1 MFKYFFILASV
12 IFKYMIAVLH
22 EEFELMIRK
31 ILTTIVC
38 ISSCL
43 RFGSA
48 LADDSIFA
56 NEGVTS
62 FQQDNDAW
70 RRQTTQEKLAAPIA
84 QPKQVLAE
92 IKNAI
97 GPVAWDNIENAEKI
111 FCYEVDVRPDDYSG
125 YTLDSMAVTGFCG
138 VIKSEIKEQVLSQL
152 FMNNKNVLFNV
163 REECVIRPRIV
174 LRFVK
179 GIDATDVLLSSP
191 CYSFTVYYPGSVN
204 VFNAKPAA
212 KIIDTLINT
221 LDKNN
226 VDFVSPALLNQL
238 LPVGVPQTKEQRE
251 LVSKRPKAIKNWEVK
266 KSEEKTTEKP
276 ESQGWNNLNLGF

>member
-1 MFKYFFILASV
+1 M
-12 IFKYMIAVLH
+12 IFLLH

-31 ILTTIVC
+31 ILTTLVC
-38 ISSCL
+38 IAGCIS
-43 RFGSA
+43 FDSA

-70 RRQTTQEKLAAPIA
+70 RRQTTQEKLATPDA

-97 GPVAWDNIENAEKI
+97 GPVAWDNIAHAEKI
-111 FCYEVDVRPDDYSG
+111 FCYEVDIRPDDYSG

-251 LVSKRPKAIKNWEVK
+251 LVSKKPKAIKNWEVK
-266 KSEEKTTEKP
+266 KSEEKNTEKS

>member
-1 MFKYFFILASV
+1 
-12 IFKYMIAVLH
+12 MIKKLLLGVVSGCFVA
-22 EEFELMIRK
+22 F
-31 ILTTIVC
+31 
-38 ISSCL
+38 
-43 RFGSA
+43 SA
-48 LADDSIFA
+48 TADDDIFA

-62 FQQDNDAW
+62 FQQNNDAW
-70 RRQTTQEKLAAPIA
+70 RRQSGEFASSKSKQS
-84 QPKQVLAE
+84 KQVLAE

-97 GPVAWDNIENAEKI
+97 GAVAWANIANAEKI
-111 FCYEVDVRPDDYSG
+111 FCYEVDTIPDNYTG

-163 REECVIRPRIV
+163 REECVIHPRIV

-212 KIIDTLINT
+212 KVIDALINT
-221 LDKNN
+221 LDKNQ

-238 LPVGVPQTKEQRE
+238 LPVGVPQTKEQRD
-251 LVSKRPKAIKNWEVK
+251 LVSKKPKAIKNWEVK
-266 KSEEKTTEKP
+266 KHEEKPKEKTEP
-276 ESQGWNNLNLGF
+276 QGWNNLDLGF